1 MTLKNITLQGIKERK
16 MFSDNDKR
24 NVEMTSQAANLL
36 VQNIQGLVKSTN
48 PLLAEI
54 ALEILQQAVL
64 IEQRLQRVNVI
75 TRSES
80 DSA

>member
-1 MTLKNITLQGIKERK
+1 

-36 VQNIQGLVKSTN
+36 VQDLQGLVKSAN
-48 PLLAEI
+48 PLLADI
-54 ALEILQQAVL
+54 ALEILQQAVQ
-64 IEQRLQRVNVI
+64 IEQRLQRIESI
-75 TRSES
+75 TRTGE

>member
-1 MTLKNITLQGIKERK
+1 

-48 PLLAEI
+48 PLLADI
-54 ALEILQQAVL
+54 ALELLQQAVL

-80 DSA
+80 DMA

>member
-1 MTLKNITLQGIKERK
+1 

-54 ALEILQQAVL
+54 ALEILQQAL
-64 IEQRLQRVNVI
+64 QIEQRLQRVNAI

-80 DSA
+80 DIT

>member
-1 MTLKNITLQGIKERK
+1 MTLNNITLQDIKEIK

-24 NVEMTSQAANLL
+24 NVEMTSQAASLL
-36 VQNIQGLVKSTN
+36 VQNIQGLVKSNN

-54 ALEILQQAVL
+54 GLEILQQAVQ
-64 IEQRLQRVNVI
+64 IEQRLERVNVI

-80 DSA
+80 DIT

>member
-1 MTLKNITLQGIKERK
+1 

-24 NVEMTSQAANLL
+24 NTEMTCQAANLL

-54 ALEILQQAVL
+54 ALELLQQAL
-64 IEQRLQRVNVI
+64 QIEQRLQRVNVI
-75 TRSES
+75 TRTES
-80 DSA
+80 DRV

>member
-1 MTLKNITLQGIKERK
+1 

-48 PLLAEI
+48 PLLADI

-75 TRSES
+75 TRSDS
-80 DSA
+80 DIA

>member
-1 MTLKNITLQGIKERK
+1 

-54 ALEILQQAVL
+54 AIEILQQAL
-64 IEQRLQRVNVI
+64 QIEQRLQRVNAI
-75 TRSES
+75 TQVQA
-80 DSA
+80 D

>member
-1 MTLKNITLQGIKERK
+1 

-48 PLLAEI
+48 PLLADI